1 MFIEGFCYF
10 ISISCAYIDLKLSD
24 YRKTK
29 PSLLKTFSDW
39 LIVKEISEAVIML
52 ASVYFIKKF
61 PD

>member
-10 ISISCAYIDLKLSD
+10 ISISCAYIDRKLSD
-24 YRKTK
+24 YRKIK
-29 PSLLKTFSDW
+29 PSLLKKFSDW

>member
-10 ISISCAYIDLKLSD
+10 ISVSGVYIDRKLSD
-24 YRKTK
+24 YRKIK

-39 LIVKEISEAVIML
+39 LIVKEISEAVITL